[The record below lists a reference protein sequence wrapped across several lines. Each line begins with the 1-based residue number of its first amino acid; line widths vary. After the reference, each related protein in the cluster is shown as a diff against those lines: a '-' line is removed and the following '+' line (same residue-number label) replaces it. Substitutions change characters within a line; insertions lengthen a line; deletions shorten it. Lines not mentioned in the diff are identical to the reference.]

1 MKVVFDEINFNV
13 YEKKKTVAC
22 VMTGHLDIRSS
33 QDQVCVECTEWIDL
47 EKELRVVGV
56 AKCHPDDTFDPEVGK
71 RIAESR
77 AKRMLYSEGKTKL
90 KKLAKNV
97 KIFLSEIEKGISN
110 LETYKNAESSHIK
123 RLSGEDEK

>member
-56 AKCHPDDTFDPEVGK
+56 AKCHSDDTFDPEVGK